1 MNGIHPFAIDKS
13 RAVLYEGIALG
24 KIQDW
29 YRLQGKV
36 VEVRYNEAN
45 GLEAKRGFDLIDMFG
60 KTYEVKTDN
69 IALTTGRTFISESLR
84 HKSTADFVV
93 YLIPPGAYII
103 PRELLL
109 SLATSGSANVGD
121 GGREHGDFLPLDT
134 LKQYADLV

>member
-13 RAVLYEGIALG
+13 RAALYEGIAVG
-24 KIQDW
+24 KVQDW

-84 HKSTADFVV
+84 HKS
-93 YLIPPGAYII
+93 
-103 PRELLL
+103 
-109 SLATSGSANVGD
+109 SLVSCSSPSQHQALPMSGMVDGNMATSCHSIRSSSTPTSSSN
-121 GGREHGDFLPLDT
+121 
-134 LKQYADLV
+134 